1 MKKVLC
7 LLLLCIF
14 MVINFSCHQPN
25 IFATLEEADSLV
37 YINPQKALGKLDS
50 IEKVMDTTEV
60 QNYVYLRCLR
70 FMAEDKLS
78 LKSALSSSG
87 IFWWQADKVSKT
99 ISIDLTLIALDRW

>member
-37 YINPQKALGKLDS
+37 YIYINPQKALGKLDS
-50 IEKVMDTTEV
+50 IEKVMD
-60 QNYVYLRCLR
+60 NYRG
-70 FMAEDKLS
+70 AKLC
-78 LKSALSSSG
+78 
-87 IFWWQADKVSKT
+87 VS
-99 ISIDLTLIALDRW
+99 TLFAFYGRRQTLHNS